1 MKTLY
6 ISILLAFVCL
16 FTNAQNASR
25 PTISEMKWGLDYNLH
40 IKLSNDTNYVMDVRG
55 LYHTGKNLFI
65 DTTDQ
70 STTYY
75 PVSLDNEFI
84 QYLKDQKLKEK
95 DEIKADST
103 LGVQLKTLWGAL
115 HWSIKGGY
123 VHFIN
128 CLVYTLESNQLYL
141 TDPIMKRPISDWKPK
156 PMTESFRRTHKWEYY
171 IPYNQKSAKKEYRLR
186 KQDADLKDLI
196 GVPANF
202 LDLFLNTSQKQYEQY
217 RKNQNKQLVS
227 QIDLIRLLLG
237 AKYLGK
243 DQIQYIQSKVLTA
256 VLRYNINTLPS
267 VIIFDDY
274 NAAVSMTLDN
284 TGYKIGYVVFRDQNS
299 ISGEETEIRFKKI
312 ELLIKAVNDANDRVF
327 KKKLQNYY
335 QKKT

>member
-6 ISILLAFVCL
+6 ISILLAFTSL
-16 FTNAQNASR
+16 FVNAQNASQ

-40 IKLSNDTNYVMDVRG
+40 VKLSNDTNYVMDVRG

-84 QYLKDQKLKEK
+84 QYLKDQKLKGK

-103 LGVQLKTLWGAL
+103 FNVQLKTLWGAL
-115 HWSIKGGY
+115 HSSIKGGY

-128 CLVYTLESNQLYL
+128 CLIYTLESNQLYL
-141 TDPIMKRPISDWKPK
+141 TNPIMKRPISDWKPK

-171 IPYNQKSAKKEYRLR
+171 IPYNQKSAKKEYRKR
-186 KQDADLKDLI
+186 KQGDDLKDLI

-202 LDLFLNTSQKQYEQY
+202 LELFLNTSQKRYEQY

-327 KKKLQNYY
+327 KKRLQNYY
-335 QKKT
+335 QKRL

>member
-1 MKTLY
+1 MKILW
-6 ISILLAFVCL
+6 ISVLFL
-16 FTNAQNASR
+16 FTYAAANAQNAGQPR
-25 PTISEMKWGLDYNLH
+25 ISEMKWGLDYNLH

-84 QYLKDQKLKEK
+84 QYLKDQKLNGK
-95 DEIKADST
+95 DDVHLDSNVT
-103 LGVQLKTLWGAL
+103 SQPKTLWAAL
-115 HWSIKGGY
+115 HKSLGGGY

-128 CLVYTLESNQLYL
+128 CLIYTLESNQLYF
-141 TDPIMKRPISDWKPK
+141 TDPIMRRPTSKWKPK
-156 PMTESFRRTHKWEYY
+156 PMTESFKRTRKWEYY
-171 IPYNQKSAKKEYRLR
+171 IPYDQKYAKKEYRKR
-186 KQDADLKDLI
+186 NSEDDLKDLQGI
-196 GVPANF
+196 PNSF
-202 LDLFLNTSQKQYEQY
+202 IQLFQNTSQKQYEQY
-217 RKNQNKQLVS
+217 RQDQKRQIVS
-227 QIDLIRLLLG
+227 EIDIVRLLLG

-243 DQIQYIQSKVLTA
+243 EQIQYIQSKVLTA

-284 TGYKIGYVVFRDQNS
+284 TGYKIGYIVFRDQAS
-299 ISGEETEIRFKKI
+299 IGSEETEIRFKKI

-327 KKKLQNYY
+327 KKRLQNYY
-335 QKKT
+335 REK

>member
-6 ISILLAFVCL
+6 TSIFLVLLSILSD
-16 FTNAQNASR
+16 AQNTAQ

-40 IKLSNDTNYVMDVRG
+40 IKLANDTNYVVDVRG

-84 QYLKDQKLKEK
+84 QFLKDQKLAGK
-95 DEIKADST
+95 DEVKYDST
-103 LGVQLKTLWGAL
+103 AVSLNRTLWASL
-115 HWSIKGGY
+115 HSSIKGGY

-128 CLVYTLESNQLYL
+128 CLIYTLESNKVFL
-141 TDPIMKRPISDWKPK
+141 TDPIMRRPTSNWKPK
-156 PMTESFRRTHKWEYY
+156 PITKTFRRTHKWEYY
-171 IPYNQKSAKKEYRLR
+171 IPYDQKIARKEYRLR
-186 KQDADLKDLI
+186 KRDNDLKDLQ
-196 GVPANF
+196 GVPSNF
-202 LDLFLNTSQKQYEQY
+202 IELFQNTSQKQYEKY
-217 RKNQNKQLVS
+217 RADEKRQTVS
-227 QIDLIRLLLG
+227 QIDLVRLLLG

-243 DQIQYIQSKVLTA
+243 DQIQYIQSKVLTS
-256 VLRYNINTLPS
+256 VLRYNINSLPS

-284 TGYKIGYVVFRDQNS
+284 TGYKIGYVVFRDQASMSPNDY
-299 ISGEETEIRFKKI
+299 ENRFRKI

-327 KKKLQNYY
+327 KKRLEKYY
-335 QKKT
+335 QKK

>member
-6 ISILLAFVCL
+6 ISTLLVFVCVL
-16 FTNAQNASR
+16 GIAQNASK

-40 IKLSNDTNYVMDVRG
+40 IKLANDTNYVVDVRG
-55 LYHTGKNLFI
+55 LYHTGKNLFV

-84 QYLKDQKLKEK
+84 QYLKDQKLTGK
-95 DEIKADST
+95 DEVKFDSS
-103 LGVQLKTLWGAL
+103 LVSKNKTLWASL
-115 HWSIKGGY
+115 HLSLKGGY

-128 CLVYTLESNQLYL
+128 CLIYTLESNKIFL
-141 TDPIMKRPISDWKPK
+141 TDPIMKRPASNWKPK
-156 PMTESFRRTHKWEYY
+156 PMTKTFRRTHKWEYY
-171 IPYNQKSAKKEYRLR
+171 IPYDQKAARKEYRLR
-186 KQDADLKDLI
+186 KRDDDLKDLQ
-196 GVPANF
+196 GVPTNF
-202 LDLFLNTSQKQYEQY
+202 IELFQNTSQKQYEQY
-217 RKNQNKQLVS
+217 KSEEKRQIVS
-227 QIDLIRLLLG
+227 QIDLVRLLLG

-243 DQIQYIQSKVLTA
+243 DQIQYIQSKVLTS
-256 VLRYNINTLPS
+256 VLRYNINSLPS

-284 TGYKIGYVVFRDQNS
+284 TGYKIGYVVFRDQATMSPNDY
-299 ISGEETEIRFKKI
+299 ETRFRKI

-327 KKKLQNYY
+327 KKRLEKYY
-335 QKKT
+335 QKK

>member
-1 MKTLY
+1 MRTLCL
-6 ISILLAFVCL
+6 SILFVL
-16 FTNAQNASR
+16 TATAVNAQNAGQ
-25 PTISEMKWGLDYNLH
+25 PKISEMKWGLDYNLH

-75 PVSLDNEFI
+75 PVILDNEFI
-84 QYLKDQKLKEK
+84 QYLKDQKLNGK
-95 DEIKADST
+95 DEVRFDST
-103 LGVQLKTLWGAL
+103 QTGQLRTLWSSL
-115 HWSIKGGY
+115 HKSLGGGY

-128 CLVYTLESNQLYL
+128 CLIYTLESNQLYL
-141 TDPIMKRPISDWKPK
+141 TDPIMRRPNSNWKPK
-156 PMTESFRRTHKWEYY
+156 PMTESFKRTHKWDYY
-171 IPYNQKSAKKEYRLR
+171 IPYNQKQAKKEYRKR
-186 KQDADLKDLI
+186 KSDYDLKDLLGI
-196 GVPANF
+196 PVSF
-202 LDLFLNTSQKQYEQY
+202 VELFLSTSQKQYEQY
-217 RKNQNKQLVS
+217 RKEQKKQMVS
-227 QIDLIRLLLG
+227 QIDIVRLLLG

-243 DQIQYIQSKVLTA
+243 EQIQYIQSKVLTA

-284 TGYKIGYVVFRDQNS
+284 TGYKIGYIVFRDQNS
-299 ISGEETEIRFKKI
+299 ISSEETQVRFRKI

-327 KKKLQNYY
+327 KKRLQN
-335 QKKT
+335 

>member
-1 MKTLY
+1 MKTPY
-6 ISILLAFVCL
+6 ITILLAFTSL
-16 FTNAQNASR
+16 FVYAQNASR

-40 IKLSNDTNYVMDVRG
+40 VKLSNDTNYVMDVRG

-84 QYLKDQKLKEK
+84 QYLKDQKLKGK
-95 DEIKADST
+95 DEIKVDST

-115 HWSIKGGY
+115 HGSIKGGY

-171 IPYNQKSAKKEYRLR
+171 IPYNQKSAKKEYRKR
-186 KQDADLKDLI
+186 KQDIDLKDLV
-196 GVPANF
+196 GVPSNF
-202 LDLFLNTSQKQYEQY
+202 LELFLNTSQKQYEQY
-217 RKNQNKQLVS
+217 LKNQNKQLVS

-243 DQIQYIQSKVLTA
+243 EQIQYIQSKVLTA

-327 KKKLQNYY
+327 KKRLRNYY

>member
-1 MKTLY
+1 MRIPY
-6 ISILLAFVCL
+6 ISMLLVFASFMV
-16 FTNAQNASR
+16 NAQNASQ

-40 IKLSNDTNYVMDVRG
+40 VKLSNDTNYVMDVRG

-75 PVSLDNEFI
+75 PVTLDNEFI
-84 QYLKDQKLKEK
+84 QYLKDQKLNGS
-95 DEIKADST
+95 DEQKPDTINA
-103 LGVQLKTLWGAL
+103 QPKTLWASL
-115 HWSIKGGY
+115 HGSIKGGY

-128 CLVYTLESNQLYL
+128 CLIYSLESNQLYL
-141 TDPIMKRPISDWKPK
+141 NDPIMRRPESDWKPK

-171 IPYNQKSAKKEYRLR
+171 IPYNQKHAKKEYRKR
-186 KQDADLKDLI
+186 KSDKDLKDLA

-202 LDLFLNTSQKQYEQY
+202 IKLFQSTSQKKYEEY
-217 RKNQNKQLVS
+217 RRDQKRQIVS
-227 QIDLIRLLLG
+227 QIDLVRLLLG

-243 DQIQYIQSKVLTA
+243 DQIQYIQSKVLTS

-284 TGYKIGYVVFRDQNS
+284 SGYKIGYVVFRDQNS
-299 ISGEETEIRFKKI
+299 ITQEETKIRFKKI
-312 ELLIKAVNDANDRVF
+312 EQLINAVNDANDRVF
-327 KKKLQNYY
+327 KKRLEKYY
-335 QKKT
+335 QKKV

>member
-1 MKTLY
+1 MKTLC
-6 ISILLAFVCL
+6 ISMLLVLTCSVVI
-16 FTNAQNASR
+16 AQNAGQ
-25 PTISEMKWGLDYNLH
+25 PKISEMKWGLDYNLH

-75 PVSLDNEFI
+75 PVKLDNEFI
-84 QYLKDQKLKEK
+84 QYLKDQKFSGR
-95 DEIKADST
+95 DEIKADSNNT
-103 LGVQLKTLWGAL
+103 SQTKTLWASL
-115 HWSIKGGY
+115 HKSLGGGY

-128 CLVYTLESNQLYL
+128 CLIYSLESNQLYL
-141 TDPIMKRPISDWKPK
+141 NDPIMRRPISSWKPK
-156 PMTESFRRTHKWEYY
+156 PMTKSFRRTHKWEFY
-171 IPYNQKSAKKEYRLR
+171 IPYDQKKAKKEFR
-186 KQDADLKDLI
+186 KRKVEDDLKDLMGI
-196 GVPANF
+196 PSNF
-202 LDLFLNTSQKQYEQY
+202 IELFKNTNQKQYEKFRVEQ
-217 RKNQNKQLVS
+217 KKQVVS
-227 QIDLIRLLLG
+227 QIDIVRLLLG

-299 ISGEETEIRFKKI
+299 ISSEEYATRFNKI
-312 ELLIKAVNDANDRVF
+312 ELMVKAVNKANDRVF
-327 KKKLQNYY
+327 KKRLEKYY
-335 QKKT
+335 QNN

>member
-1 MKTLY
+1 MKTLW
-6 ISILLAFVCL
+6 ISILLV
-16 FTNAQNASR
+16 FTCIAASAQNAGQ
-25 PTISEMKWGLDYNLH
+25 PKISEMKWGLDYNLH

-75 PVSLDNEFI
+75 PVTLDDEFI
-84 QYLKDQKLKEK
+84 QFLKDQKLNGK
-95 DEIKADST
+95 DEIRADSSQT
-103 LGVQLKTLWGAL
+103 GQLRTLWSAL
-115 HWSIKGGY
+115 HKSLGGGY

-128 CLVYTLESNQLYL
+128 CLIYTLESNQIYF
-141 TDPIMKRPISDWKPK
+141 TDPIMRRPASNWKPK
-156 PMTESFRRTHKWEYY
+156 PMTESFKRTHKWEYY
-171 IPYNQKSAKKEYRLR
+171 IPYDQKQAKKEFR
-186 KQDADLKDLI
+186 KRKADDDLKDLQGI
-196 GVPANF
+196 PSSF
-202 LDLFLNTSQKQYEQY
+202 IELFQKTSQKQYEQF
-217 RKNQNKQLVS
+217 RMDQKKQMVS
-227 QIDLIRLLLG
+227 QIDIVRLLLG

-243 DQIQYIQSKVLTA
+243 EQIQYIQSKVLTA

-284 TGYKIGYVVFRDQNS
+284 TGYKIGYIVFRDQS
-299 ISGEETEIRFKKI
+299 TISGDETQMRFRKI

-327 KKKLQNYY
+327 KKRLQNYY
-335 QKKT
+335 QKK